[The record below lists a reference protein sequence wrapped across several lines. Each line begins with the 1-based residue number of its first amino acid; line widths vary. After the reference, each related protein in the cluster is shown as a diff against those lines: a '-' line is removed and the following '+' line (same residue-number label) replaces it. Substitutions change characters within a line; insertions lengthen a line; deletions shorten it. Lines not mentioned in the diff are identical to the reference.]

1 MCKYCDAGAM
11 LRSSGVELP
20 GGLKAAMALWITW
33 SKEGTP
39 IIRAKIDYGTKDKNF
54 RGCAASRIPACSVEI
69 KYCPFCGKKLLKDP
83 IFPQMAEE
91 SAIEIAK
98 DPEHGPA
105 ILYWFKSESGYW
117 AVDNRNHSAFS
128 MCFLSKEEC
137 LAYLAANA

>member
-33 SKEGTP
+33 RKEGTP

-69 KYCPFCGKKLLKDP
+69 KYCPFCGKN
-83 IFPQMAEE
+83 
-91 SAIEIAK
+91 
-98 DPEHGPA
+98 
-105 ILYWFKSESGYW
+105 Y
-117 AVDNRNHSAFS
+117 
-128 MCFLSKEEC
+128 
-137 LAYLAANA
+137 

>member
-11 LRSSGVELP
+11 LRSSNVELP
-20 GGLKAAMALWITW
+20 GGQKAAMALWITRR
-33 SKEGTP
+33 KEGTP
-39 IIRAKIDYGTKDKNF
+39 IIRASINYSTEENF
-54 RGCAASRIPACSVEI
+54 RSYAASRIPACSVGI

-105 ILYWFKSESGYW
+105 ILYWFKAESGYW
-117 AVDNRNHSAFS
+117 AVDNRGHDAFS
-128 MCFLSKEEC
+128 MCFLSREEC
-137 LAYLAANA
+137 LAWLAQKA

>member
-20 GGLKAAMALWITW
+20 GGQKAAMTLFIEWR
-33 SKEGTP
+33 KDGTP
-39 IIRAKIDYGTKDKNF
+39 IIRAKINYSAEDKKVKDYAT
-54 RGCAASRIPACSVEI
+54 SRIPACSVGI
-69 KYCPFCGKKLLKDP
+69 KYCPFCGKQLMKDP
-83 IFPQMAEE
+83 IFPQITEE

-105 ILYWFKSESGYW
+105 MLYWFKSEQCYW
-117 AVDNRNHSAFS
+117 AVDNRDHSAFPTRFS
-128 MCFLSKEEC
+128 SKEEC

>member
-11 LRSSGVELP
+11 LRSSNVELP
-20 GGLKAAMALWITW
+20 GGQKAAMALFIAWR
-33 SKEGTP
+33 KEGTP
-39 IIRAKIDYGTKDKNF
+39 IIRAKINYGTKDKNF
-54 RGCAASRIPACSVEI
+54 RGYAASRIPACTVEI
-69 KYCPFCGKKLLKDP
+69 KYCPFCGKKLLKDS

-105 ILYWFKSESGYW
+105 ILYWFKSESCYW
-117 AVDNRNHSAFS
+117 AVDNRDHSAFPT
-128 MCFLSKEEC
+128 CFLSKEDC

>member
-33 SKEGTP
+33 RKEGTP

-98 DPEHGPA
+98 DPHGEVVCSSRF
-105 ILYWFKSESGYW
+105 IYTS
-117 AVDNRNHSAFS
+117 
-128 MCFLSKEEC
+128 
-137 LAYLAANA
+137 

>member
-1 MCKYCDAGAM
+1 MAPRIKILGVVLPAVFLLAAW
-11 LRSSGVELP
+11 RSNTVRSAE
-20 GGLKAAMALWITW
+20 
-33 SKEGTP
+33 
-39 IIRAKIDYGTKDKNF
+39 
-54 RGCAASRIPACSVEI
+54 
-69 KYCPFCGKKLLKDP
+69 KKLLKDP

>member
-1 MCKYCDAGAM
+1 M
-11 LRSSGVELP
+11 V
-20 GGLKAAMALWITW
+20 LWITW
-33 SKEGTP
+33 RKKGTP
-39 IIRAKIDYGTKDKNF
+39 IIRAKIDYDTKDKNF
-54 RGCAASRIPACSVEI
+54 RGYAASRIPACSVEI